1 MQRCGGWGE
10 KTLKQTVS
18 CLVAVLEWDSDRL
31 EVRLRPGP
39 HARP

>member
-1 MQRCGGWGE
+1 MCKDVEVGVRR
-10 KTLKQTVS
+10 LKQTVS